1 MSYDISF
8 DADEF
13 AGRVRLFP
21 LPKFI
26 MFPHALEA
34 LHIFEPRYR
43 SMLEAALEDDQM
55 LATAT
60 LLPGWEASYDGR
72 PEIFPIACLGRLA
85 AHHRLEDGRYNIL
98 LVGLRRVK
106 IVSEL
111 DLGTA
116 YRQAEVEVLEDF
128 YPAGGEAQ
136 REQLQERLSKA
147 FRRSLPPSPQMA
159 EQLDELLR
167 GDLSLG
173 ALTDLVCHTTDLE
186 LPLKQR
192 LLAEPNVDNRAEL
205 LIERLAGVPPQGPN
219 FSPGPRKFPPD
230 FSDN

>member
-21 LPKFI
+21 LPNFI

-43 SMLEAALEDDQM
+43 SMLEASMNDDGM

-60 LLPGWEASYDGR
+60 LMPGWEQGYDGR
-72 PEIFPIACLGRLA
+72 PEIFPVACLGRLA
-85 AHHRLEDGRYNIL
+85 AHHRLEDGRYNV
-98 LVGLRRVK
+98 LVIGLRRVR
-106 IVSEL
+106 ILNEVVT
-111 DLGTA
+111 DTA
-116 YRQAEVEVLEDF
+116 YRVADVEVLEDD
-128 YPAGGEAQ
+128 YPADGEVHRA
-136 REQLQERLSKA
+136 QLQERLSKS
-147 FRRSLPPSPQMA
+147 FRRSLPPSQQMV
-159 EQLDELLR
+159 EQLDELLK
-167 GDLSLG
+167 GNLSLG
-173 ALTDLVCHTTDLE
+173 ALTDLVCHTADLE

-192 LLAEPNVDNRAEL
+192 LLAEPNVDLRAQS
-205 LIERLAGVPPQGPN
+205 LIARLSGVPPQGPN
-219 FSPGPRKFPPD
+219 FNLGPKKFPPD